1 MSQIEYKKGDVIG
14 NKYEVYDVLG
24 KGGCG
29 VVYRVFSK
37 EPRGV
42 CALKTFLDKYMAD
55 TQTRERFRKEAA
67 IWISLDKHP
76 FIVNAYFVDEI
87 SGRLFIGMEYV
98 EPVDSGWNT
107 LEDYLKYLKIDF
119 ALGLRWAIQF
129 CYGMEYAYSKGIKA
143 HRDIKPSNIMVTFD
157 KSIKISDFGLAGFID
172 ARGIASNNIK
182 KDVDSIYPHQ
192 TMMNVG
198 LGTPTHMSPE
208 QFTNAAQCDERS
220 DIYSFGVVLYQ
231 LASGGHLP
239 FYTDNA
245 DQSWQIMR
253 YMHSE
258 KEIPKLDSKLFP
270 IILRCM
276 EKQPKDRYQHFQ
288 DLRANLEIILKNA
301 TGETLKI
308 PSAFDISIYDLIN
321 KGVSLNNIGMFDEAI
336 KYHKKAV
343 STNPELA
350 IAWTNLGLS
359 LCNNGQYDDSL
370 KALDYAI
377 KIDPAYASAWLDK
390 GMCYEKLGRINE
402 ACQCFKKA
410 YELDT
415 NLYFAYFNIANCLYK
430 INKFQDAIAYY
441 DQALRIYP
449 SFASALSNKGKAL
462 MGLGNYR
469 EALPFI
475 DESLKI
481 NPLSWSALFNK
492 AECHKKQNEYA
503 KAIESLKKSIS
514 INAIPTSINALG
526 ACYFELKEYGKAMEY
541 FQKTLEIESDNL
553 DALRTKILCFWSMGQ
568 PFDAHMFSRM
578 ALMIVPDDPLILFIK
593 ANIEDNLGKVSDA
606 IESYTRFLKNASRE
620 MSDQVNMAKGRIAIL
635 LKKIK

>member
-14 NKYEVYDVLG
+14 NKYVVYDVLG

-55 TQTRERFRKEAA
+55 AQTRERFRKEAA
-67 IWISLDKHP
+67 IWINLDKHP

-98 EPVDSGWNT
+98 EPADSGWNT
-107 LEDYLKYLKIDF
+107 LEDYFKYQKIDF
-119 ALGLRWAIQF
+119 AQGLRWAIQF
-129 CYGMEYAYSKGIKA
+129 CYGMEYAYNKGIKA

-172 ARGIASNNIK
+172 ARDIVSKNIK
-182 KDVDSIYPHQ
+182 NVGSLYSHQ
-192 TMMNVG
+192 TMINVG

-253 YMHSE
+253 YMHSD
-258 KEIPKLDSKLFP
+258 KEIPKLDSKLFS
-270 IILRCM
+270 IIVRCM
-276 EKQPKDRYQHFQ
+276 EKQPKDRYQRFQ
-288 DLRANLEIILKNA
+288 DLRNNLEIILKNA
-301 TGETLKI
+301 TGETFKI
-308 PSAFDISIYDLIN
+308 PSAIDISIYDLVN
-321 KGVSLNNIGMFDEAI
+321 KGISFNNMGMYDEAI
-336 KYHKKAV
+336 EYSNKAI
-343 STNPELA
+343 SINPELA

-359 LCNNGQYDDSL
+359 LCNNGQIDDAV
-370 KALDYAI
+370 KALNNAI
-377 KIDPAYASAWLDK
+377 KIDPACASAWLNKGLCYDK
-390 GMCYEKLGRINE
+390 LERINE
-402 ACQCFKKA
+402 AYQYFYKA
-410 YELDT
+410 CELDAK
-415 NLYFAYFNIANCLYK
+415 LYFAYFNIANCLFK
-430 INKFQDAIAYY
+430 ENKFQDAIKYY
-441 DQALRIYP
+441 DQTLSIYP
-449 SFASALSNKGKAL
+449 HYSPALSNKGGAL
-462 MGLGNYR
+462 IKLGKYR
-469 EALPFI
+469 EALTFI

-481 NPLSWSALFNK
+481 NPLSWYALYNK
-492 AECHKKQNEYA
+492 AECHKKLYEYIE
-503 KAIESLKKSIS
+503 AIDALKKSIS
-514 INAIPTSINALG
+514 IKSNPNSINTLG
-526 ACYFELKEYGKAMEY
+526 ACYFELKEYEKAMEC
-541 FQKTLEIESDNL
+541 FQKTLESEPDNL

-593 ANIEDNLGKVSDA
+593 ASIEDNLGKVPDA
-606 IESYTRFLKNASRE
+606 IESYTSFLKNASRE
-620 MSDQVNMAKGRIAIL
+620 MGDQVNMAKGRIATL
-635 LKKIK
+635 SKK